1 MYKEI
6 HEEDSPSISI
16 EELSTYVRV
25 LFEIFEENGAKAIL
39 LHEERMNGLHG
50 YNNGHTFLYL

>member
-16 EELSTYVRV
+16 EELFI
-25 LFEIFEENGAKAIL
+25 LLGIFEENGAKAIF

-50 YNNGHTFLYL
+50 CNNGHKSLCL